1 MKRAVFKEYEQY
13 GDDLSGHC
21 ARFSYRLMNLC
32 VKAEEVSL
40 LPVEVLIEGELQK
53 IEECSKIA
61 KKDEYSFMVVPDYE
75 EDLQAIAQGVFLEHP
90 EFKQEV
96 KSMTVDGVDE
106 EGKPVSSDVSYL
118 LLTMPKVD
126 DDRYKVLKD
135 SAKVLYEECKA
146 AMEQSTAS
154 ADVTITP
161 LLVDESEDEVEK
173 FKKMRDKLETDWNE
187 HRENIYQEKL
197 QEIEDAHNLWMAD
210 RVEETLDGIEER
222 EAQNESQAAYTM
234 KLNPDDFQ

>member
-1 MKRAVFKEYEQY
+1 MKRAVFKEYEKY

-173 FKKMRDKLETDWNE
+173 FKKMRDKLETDWNG
-187 HRENIYQEKL
+187 HREKIYQEKL

-210 RVEETLDGIEER
+210 RVEEPLDGIEER

-234 KLNPDDFQ
+234 KLDPDDFQ

>member
-1 MKRAVFKEYEQY
+1 
-13 GDDLSGHC
+13 
-21 ARFSYRLMNLC
+21 
-32 VKAEEVSL
+32 
-40 LPVEVLIEGELQK
+40 
-53 IEECSKIA
+53 
-61 KKDEYSFMVVPDYE
+61 
-75 EDLQAIAQGVFLEHP
+75 
-90 EFKQEV
+90 
-96 KSMTVDGVDE
+96 
-106 EGKPVSSDVSYL
+106 VSYL

-222 EAQNESQAAYTM
+222 DAHNESQAAYTM
-234 KLNPDDFQ
+234 KLNPDDF